1 MRTQILAN
9 SIISGCAGSRAE
21 RGRHSAQA
29 ERRCGAHECT
39 RSVLHSDF
47 KGRNVA
53 QELYQ
58 NVPVLMLCYLLKIFS
73 FRVTNFFFRHRSCC
87 CWSCCCFCCMYL
99 RRNSRGALR
108 APVEVRGKVHTA
120 EAAAAPAA
128 AGSVTDCHATVKHA
142 N

>member
-1 MRTQILAN
+1 MLPFENLFIQGQKLFIQTQIL
-9 SIISGCAGSRAE
+9 
-21 RGRHSAQA
+21 
-29 ERRCGAHECT
+29 
-39 RSVLHSDF
+39 
-47 KGRNVA
+47 
-53 QELYQ
+53 
-58 NVPVLMLCYLLKIFS
+58 LL
-73 FRVTNFFFRHRSCC
+73 
-87 CWSCCCFCCMYL
+87 MYL

>member
-1 MRTQILAN
+1 
-9 SIISGCAGSRAE
+9 
-21 RGRHSAQA
+21 
-29 ERRCGAHECT
+29 
-39 RSVLHSDF
+39 
-47 KGRNVA
+47 
-53 QELYQ
+53 
-58 NVPVLMLCYLLKIFS
+58 
-73 FRVTNFFFRHRSCC
+73 
-87 CWSCCCFCCMYL
+87 MYL